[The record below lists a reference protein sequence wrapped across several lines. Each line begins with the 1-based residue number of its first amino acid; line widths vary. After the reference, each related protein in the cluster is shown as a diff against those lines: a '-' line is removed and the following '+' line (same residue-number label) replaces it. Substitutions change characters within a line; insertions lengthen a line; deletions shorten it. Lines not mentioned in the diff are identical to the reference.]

1 VLLADGMEAVVVSCL
16 LSLLFKA
23 RAARV
28 ALLAGGLE
36 AAVTSYLLLLGQGAI
51 GGAPG
56 WKQWW

>member
-1 VLLADGMEAVVVSCL
+1 MVLLAGGLKAVVAGCL

-36 AAVTSYLLLLGQGAI
+36 AAVTSYLLLLGQGTI

-56 WKQWW
+56 